1 MWKLVH
7 VEAQNI
13 VSFRELDIDLEQG
26 VASLIFGQNFDNENQ
41 KANGS
46 GKSSLIEAI
55 NFGITGETL
64 RKVKAD
70 EIINDNADEAS
81 VILVFDNDYDNT
93 RFEVSRRIF
102 RDSPQTIECHKFD
115 SNGNEI
121 ETDKTIQASV
131 LEYNKFILDEIGLT
145 KDEIYANFILCRNK
159 YVSFFDASDREKK
172 EIINRFSNGVLVD
185 ESIVKLQEDLVPAE
199 EELRVK
205 EQNVSRVSGK
215 IEAVNDQ
222 IAEANQKKEEAART
236 RAQNIESL
244 REKIANKREEIRTT
258 NEKIEQANSRLDLI
272 DEYSEKIEELE
283 KNESAFGICYDF
295 IKEAFEK
302 LKFEPIKDYLC
313 SMEEQNKKLAEANH
327 QMGLLKSELDE
338 SQESCNTVEDKVKKI
353 STKYVT
359 ASADANANNTRD
371 REKIDGLN
379 NEISQF
385 EEKVDT
391 ILKEIKQEKQNYN
404 NLERDLVSANNLL
417 HGAITCPKCHHQFLL
432 NKDKSLEDVQKEKSE
447 LESKMSETQE
457 HINTLTNDRDKTSE
471 LVKEKENE
479 VVAVKNGIN
488 ARNDELQ
495 KVFEERRIA
504 QNELSNLQSKVNSI
518 KNRINTAKTIIDE
531 ANGQIDNMRRR
542 MFDEVFG
549 VIDSKMDAGEQFVK
563 NQEEN
568 IVHIKATIEQYQQ
581 NIKELQENSTGD
593 IMESLVKSK
602 EQYEKD
608 LEAATQERDQAL
620 SKRDEL
626 KLQEAHF
633 VAFKTHLA
641 NQKIDAIAAV
651 TNGVLED
658 IGSDIRIEM
667 IGYKVL
673 KSGKVRDKITIN
685 VLRDGVDCGN
695 INKFSAGERTRINLA
710 SIIALQR
717 LTNANCENGKGLD
730 LAIYDE
736 ILDASDES
744 GIASYCEMINKMHLT
759 SLVVTQGLVS
769 ESYKYRIV
777 VTKQNGISTI
787 GK

>member
-13 VSFRELDIDLEQG
+13 VSFRELDMDIKQG
-26 VASLIFGQNFDNENQ
+26 VASLIFGQNLDNENQ

-81 VILVFDNDYDNT
+81 VILIFDNDYDNT
-93 RFEVSRRIF
+93 RFEVMRRIF
-102 RDSPQTIECHKFD
+102 RNSPQIIECHKFD
-115 SNGNEI
+115 SNDNEI
-121 ETDKTIQASV
+121 ETDKTVQASV

-159 YVSFFDASDREKK
+159 YASFFDASDREKK

-185 ESIVKLQEDLVPAE
+185 ESIAKLQEDLEPAE
-199 EELRVK
+199 EELRGK

-215 IEAVNDQ
+215 IEAVNEQ
-222 IAEANQKKEEAART
+222 MEEANQKKEEAART
-236 RAQNIESL
+236 REQNIESL
-244 REKIANKREEIRTT
+244 REKIANKREEIRITKA
-258 NEKIEQANSRLDLI
+258 KITQANDRLDLI

-283 KNESAFGICYDF
+283 KRESAFGVCYDF
-295 IKEAFEK
+295 IKDAFEK
-302 LKFEPIKDYLC
+302 LKFEPVKDYLS
-313 SMEEQNKKLAEANH
+313 SMAEQNQKLEGANERMK
-327 QMGLLKSELDE
+327 QLKSELDAT
-338 SQESCNTVEDKVKKI
+338 QKSCNDIEDKAKKA
-353 STKYVT
+353 SSKYAS
-359 ASADANANNTRD
+359 ASADTNASNTRD
-371 REKIDGLN
+371 KEKIANLN
-379 NEISQF
+379 EEIAQF
-385 EEKVDT
+385 EDKFDA
-391 ILKEIKQEKQNYN
+391 ILKEIKQEQKNYN
-404 NLERDLVSANNLL
+404 KLEFDLVSANNLL
-417 HGAITCPKCHHQFLL
+417 HGVITCPKCQHQFLL
-432 NKDKSLEDVQKEKSE
+432 NKDKSLEDVQKEKAE
-447 LESKMSETQE
+447 LESKISETQK
-457 HINTLTNDRDKTSE
+457 HIDDLTKDSEETSD
-471 LVKEKENE
+471 LVKKKEDE
-479 VVAVKNGIN
+479 VAAVKNGIN

-495 KVFEERRIA
+495 KVFDERRDA

-518 KNRINTAKTIIDE
+518 KNQINTVRTIIDE
-531 ANGQIDNMRRR
+531 ANGQIDNMRKR

-549 VIDSKMDAGEQFVK
+549 LIDSKMDAGEQFVK

-568 IVHIKATIEQYQQ
+568 IEHIKATIEQYQQ
-581 NIKELQENSTGD
+581 NIKELQESSTGD
-593 IMESLVKSK
+593 IMESLIKSK
-602 EQYEKD
+602 EQYKKD

-633 VAFKTHLA
+633 IAFKTHLA

-667 IGYKVL
+667 IGYRVL
-673 KSGKVRDKITIN
+673 KSGKIRDKITIN

-717 LTNANCENGKGLD
+717 LTNANCDNGKGLD